1 LVSSYLMDEFVPMDE
16 KSSETDWNF
25 ADICEAIARRVPER
39 PAQTQGGRVITW
51 RELDCRVNA
60 WAADLLEAGLT
71 HQSKVVCYPH
81 NRPDTARSGSPTRC
95 PSPR

>member
-1 LVSSYLMDEFVPMDE
+1 MDEFVPMDE

-39 PAQTQGGRVITW
+39 PAQTQGGPAITW
-51 RELDCRVNA
+51 RELDCRGDA
-60 WAADLLEAGLT
+60 LAADLVEANLT
-71 HQSKVVCYPH
+71 HQSKVVRYLH
-81 NRPDTARSGSPTRC
+81 NCPDTAGSGSPTRC

>member
-1 LVSSYLMDEFVPMDE
+1 MDE

-25 ADICEAIARRVPER
+25 ANICEAIARRAQER
-39 PAQTQGGRVITW
+39 PAEMQGGRAIKW

-60 WAADLLEAGLT
+60 LAADLLEAGLT
-71 HQSKVVCYPH
+71 HQSKVVRYLH
-81 NRPDTARSGSPTRC
+81 NCPDTARSGSPTRC